1 MLLKELF
8 SPVGGPQD
16 MEDIDWVG
24 DLKTFIDNEN
34 EVLSNV
40 MFPAIKKHEQMRGN
54 PNAYKIYIKPLQ
66 TAKEMYCDKFQVK
79 DGGDKFPKEVIIKM
93 ARQIADE
100 QLKHIESGDY
110 EN

>member
-16 MEDIDWVG
+16 IEDIDWAG

-34 EVLSNV
+34 GILSNV

-54 PNAYKIYIKPLQ
+54 PNAYKIYIAPLQ
-66 TAKEMYCDKFQVK
+66 TAKSMYCDKFKIQ
-79 DGGDKFPKEVIIKM
+79 DAGEKFPKEMLIQM
-93 ARQIADE
+93 ARTIADE

>member
-8 SPVGGPQD
+8 SPLSAPND
-16 MEDIDWVG
+16 EEDIDWVG

-40 MFPAIKKHEQMRGN
+40 MFPAIKKHEQLRGDKD
-54 PNAYKIYIKPLQ
+54 AYKIYIKPLQ
-66 TAKEMYCDKFQVK
+66 TAKRMYCAKFKVPD
-79 DGGDKFPKEVIIKM
+79 DGSKFTKEVLIKM